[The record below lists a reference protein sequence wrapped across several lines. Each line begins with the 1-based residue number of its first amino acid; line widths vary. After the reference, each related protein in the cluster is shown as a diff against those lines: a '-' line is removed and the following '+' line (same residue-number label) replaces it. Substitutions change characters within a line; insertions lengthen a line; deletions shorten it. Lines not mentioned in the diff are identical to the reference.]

1 MKVLKALAIFL
12 LCSQLAT
19 AETIAEKKDRLSQN
33 TNCETSIEFK
43 QINDEMA
50 LLRDELKVIYQK
62 SQILS
67 QQGDVKD
74 EDLSTLLEQSQTI
87 KKTLGQKEAA
97 FRKMIA
103 QNGDEEP
110 YSLMHESEITL
121 EQLIIDYA
129 SSNHLYIIP
138 SEMAKIQV
146 NMFSSLP
153 IPKAAWEEVV
163 ELICAQNGI
172 GIKPLNSFVKS
183 LYWTLGNN
191 SASLR
196 TIAHLPEQL
205 DFMEPFQR
213 VCYIL
218 SLEGSEFKK
227 VHQFL
232 KRFTNERL
240 TTLHQVGHCLVIVG
254 EAQEVKEIN
263 KLVSFI
269 RQHQQEKSYKL
280 VPVEKIPS
288 DDIKAILTAC
298 FNDNEIDS
306 NSKKDSCPILIH
318 PVKGYLLLLGSQKD
332 VQKAENIISEIQS
345 QISSPDQMTI
355 HWYTCKFSEPS
366 ELANLMQQVY
376 QMMVH
381 KMDDQEIDSAVAN
394 LAQTPS
400 IPCVNREGKIPPVC
414 STAPSLVVNPP
425 RAKPSANPNEP
436 APQQNLPNFIV
447 DSKTGMIIMVVK
459 QCYLE
464 KLRELAKKLDV
475 AKKMV
480 QIEVLLFEKKIVDQT
495 QFGLNILQLGDQSK
509 VTNSGMNWAVD
520 KNNRN
525 SPGILDYFFGRKK
538 RPGTFPA
545 FNFAYN
551 FLISQDDIYVHSNPT
566 ITTVNQ
572 TPAVID
578 LIEEQSVNMG
588 TVEDP
593 RTSVITNTFIRAQY
607 GTFIQITPTVNM
619 GNEEDDFQNYVT
631 LDTNITFDTTTSS
644 VDDRPNV
651 NRRHIQNQ
659 VRIADGETLILGG
672 LRRKNSEDHV
682 DKIPFLGDIPGLG
695 KLFSFTTL
703 NDKSTEMFIF
713 ITPRVVA
720 DPLSDYEKFK
730 NMDLKKR
737 PGDTPELL
745 KKLLESKAIDK
756 EKSYRMSLKQL
767 FRHV

>member
-1 MKVLKALAIFL
+1 MKVLKALVIFL
-12 LCSQLAT
+12 LCSHFLA
-19 AETIAEKKDRLSQN
+19 AETIAEKKDRLSQSEGGEKN
-33 TNCETSIEFK
+33 DAFKSMNQELTDLRVQLKSIYSQSQALFENGAADEKEFTH
-43 QINDEMA
+43 
-50 LLRDELKVIYQK
+50 LLKK
-62 SQILS
+62 SQS
-67 QQGDVKD
+67 
-74 EDLSTLLEQSQTI
+74 I
-87 KKTLGQKEAA
+87 KKALSEKEVS
-97 FRKMIA
+97 FRQMVS
-103 QNGDEEP
+103 QNSDDES

-129 SSNHLYIIP
+129 SSNHLYVIP
-138 SEMAKIQV
+138 AEMARIQV
-146 NMFSSLP
+146 NLCSSLP
-153 IPKAAWEEVV
+153 IPKAAWEEIV
-163 ELICAQNGI
+163 ELICSQNGI

-191 SASLR
+191 VSSLR

-205 DFMEPFQR
+205 DFIEPFQR
-213 VCYIL
+213 VCFVL
-218 SLEGSEFKK
+218 SLEGSEYSK

-240 TTLHQVGHCLVIVG
+240 TSLHQVGNCIVMVG
-254 EAQEVKEIN
+254 EAHEIKEIN

-280 VPVEKIPS
+280 IPIEKIPS
-288 DDIKAILTAC
+288 DDVKAILTAC
-298 FNDNEIDS
+298 FVDNGEDLA
-306 NSKKDSCPILIH
+306 SKKETCPILIY
-318 PVKGYLLLLGSQKD
+318 PMKRYLLLMGSPKD
-332 VQKAENIISEIQS
+332 VQRAENIISEIHS

-355 HWYTCKFSEPS
+355 YWYTCKFSEPT
-366 ELANLMQQVY
+366 ELANLLQQVY

-381 KMDDQEIDSAVAN
+381 KIDEEEIDTAVQS
-394 LAQTPS
+394 LAQPPS
-400 IPCVNREGKIPPVC
+400 VPCVNRAGTIPPTC
-414 STAPSLVVNPP
+414 DTAPKLVVNPP
-425 RAKPSANPNEP
+425 KARPAPNPNEQ
-436 APQQNLPNFIV
+436 APQENLPNFIV
-447 DSKTGMIIMVVK
+447 DSKSGMIIMVVK
-459 QCYLE
+459 QCYLD
-464 KLRELAKKLDV
+464 KLRELAKRLDV

-480 QIEVLLFEKKIVDQT
+480 QIEVLLFEKKINDQT
-495 QFGLNILQLGDQSK
+495 QFGLNILQMGDQST
-509 VTNSGMNWAVD
+509 VTNSGVNWAVD

-525 SPGILDYFFGRKK
+525 APGILDYFFGRKK

-578 LIEEQSVNMG
+578 LIEEQSINMG

-593 RTSVITNTFIRAQY
+593 RTGTISNTFVRAQY
-607 GTFIQITPTVNM
+607 GTFIQITPTVNV
-619 GNEEDDFQNYVT
+619 GDEEDNFQHFIT
-631 LDTNITFDTTTSS
+631 LDTNVTFDTQTSS

-703 NDKSTEMFIF
+703 NEKSTEMFIF
-713 ITPRVVA
+713 ITPRVVE
-720 DPLSDYEKFK
+720 DPLSDFEKFK
-730 NMDLKKR
+730 TIDLKRR
-737 PGDTPELL
+737 PGDSPELL
-745 KKLLESKAIDK
+745 KKLLESKALEK
-756 EKSYRMSLKQL
+756 ERTYRMSLKQL
-767 FRHV
+767 FHHG